1 MGDLINIKKENLVWE
16 ALNSQLTDEEK
27 KISFWEI
34 SMKSNLLM
42 VNTDNL
48 EENPIHHKSS
58 T

>member
-1 MGDLINIKKENLVWE
+1 MGDLIYIKKENLVWE
-16 ALNSQLTDEEK
+16 ALNSQSTDEEK

-48 EENPIHHKSS
+48 EENPIHHNSS